1 MEDNEFLHS
10 ALQTEEV
17 SETKTDNVVTQQD
30 EVLATPHPTGRERL
44 YSHFDKVPLKILDA
58 FIVVCVVALV
68 AVLILGYL
76 TTHGGF

>member
-1 MEDNEFLHS
+1 MEDNKILHS
-10 ALQTEEV
+10 VLHTEEA
-17 SETKTDNVVTQQD
+17 SETDNVIPLQD
-30 EVLATPHPTGRERL
+30 EVSVTPHPTGRERL
-44 YSHFDKVPLKILDA
+44 YSHFDKVPLKVLDA